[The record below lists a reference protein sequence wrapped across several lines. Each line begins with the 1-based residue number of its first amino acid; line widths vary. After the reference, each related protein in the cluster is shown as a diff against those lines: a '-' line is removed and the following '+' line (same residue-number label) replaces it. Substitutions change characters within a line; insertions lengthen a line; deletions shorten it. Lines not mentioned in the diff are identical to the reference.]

1 MALPGYMRW
10 LPDAALKKLGRI
22 EFLAHGTVDGFIAG
36 RHKSARKG
44 ASAEFAEHRA
54 YVAGDDLRNL
64 DWKLVARRQRL
75 YVKQYVDETNLRATV
90 VLDASGSMAY
100 RGRSAV
106 DRLSKLEYGQYIAA
120 SLAYLL
126 VNQQDAVGFVSYDT
140 EIRDLVPAKAE
151 PSQVRCILERLDALK
166 PGGET
171 DMAGVLHE
179 VAERIPR
186 RSVVFLVSDFFSDGQ
201 SLLKALHHLRFR
213 HHEVI
218 AIQVCDHDE
227 LTFPFERISRFE
239 DLETRQSFDVDARA
253 LRDDYLARLNAHF
266 AELARGCG
274 EMRRGLST
282 RRCPTSWCAIAAR
295 REVEDDVVL
304 LPLDA
309 PWACRGRGPD
319 HPAPSEKAHRR
330 AHTVGRV
337 DVSRRL
343 AALQA
348 AQADARGHSASRAQ
362 DADACLRGPGVC
374 PSVSPGTAL
383 FRRRG
388 DGWTRTWCLS

>member
-54 YVAGDDLRNL
+54 YVPGDDLRNL

-100 RGRSAV
+100 RGRSAA

-140 EIRDLVPAKAE
+140 EIRDLIPAKAE

-274 EMRRGLST
+274 EMRITHERADTSRPFHETLSDILVRY
-282 RRCPTSWCAIAAR
+282 RRTAGG
-295 REVEDDVVL
+295 
-304 LPLDA
+304 
-309 PWACRGRGPD
+309 GR
-319 HPAPSEKAHRR
+319 
-330 AHTVGRV
+330 
-337 DVSRRL
+337 
-343 AALQA
+343 
-348 AQADARGHSASRAQ
+348 
-362 DADACLRGPGVC
+362 
-374 PSVSPGTAL
+374 
-383 FRRRG
+383 
-388 DGWTRTWCLS
+388 

>member
-1 MALPGYMRW
+1 M
-10 LPDAALKKLGRI
+10 
-22 EFLAHGTVDGFIAG
+22 
-36 RHKSARKG
+36 
-44 ASAEFAEHRA
+44 
-54 YVAGDDLRNL
+54 AGDDLRNL

-75 YVKQYVDETNLRATV
+75 YVKQYVDETNLRATI

-140 EIRDLVPAKAE
+140 EIRDLIPAKAE

-253 LRDDYLARLNAHF
+253 LRDDYLVRLNAHF

-274 EMRRGLST
+274 EMRITHERADTSRPFHETLSDILVRY
-282 RRCPTSWCAIAAR
+282 RRTAGG
-295 REVEDDVVL
+295 
-304 LPLDA
+304 
-309 PWACRGRGPD
+309 GR
-319 HPAPSEKAHRR
+319 
-330 AHTVGRV
+330 
-337 DVSRRL
+337 
-343 AALQA
+343 
-348 AQADARGHSASRAQ
+348 
-362 DADACLRGPGVC
+362 
-374 PSVSPGTAL
+374 
-383 FRRRG
+383 
-388 DGWTRTWCLS
+388 

>member
-1 MALPGYMRW
+1 
-10 LPDAALKKLGRI
+10 
-22 EFLAHGTVDGFIAG
+22 
-36 RHKSARKG
+36 
-44 ASAEFAEHRA
+44 
-54 YVAGDDLRNL
+54 
-64 DWKLVARRQRL
+64 
-75 YVKQYVDETNLRATV
+75 
-90 VLDASGSMAY
+90 MAY

-274 EMRRGLST
+274 EMRITHERADTSRPFHETLSDILVRY
-282 RRCPTSWCAIAAR
+282 RRTAGG
-295 REVEDDVVL
+295 
-304 LPLDA
+304 
-309 PWACRGRGPD
+309 GR
-319 HPAPSEKAHRR
+319 
-330 AHTVGRV
+330 
-337 DVSRRL
+337 
-343 AALQA
+343 
-348 AQADARGHSASRAQ
+348 
-362 DADACLRGPGVC
+362 
-374 PSVSPGTAL
+374 
-383 FRRRG
+383 
-388 DGWTRTWCLS
+388 

>member
-54 YVAGDDLRNL
+54 YVPGDDLRNL

-100 RGRSAV
+100 RGRSAA
-106 DRLSKLEYGQYIAA
+106 DRLSKIEYGQYIAA

-227 LTFPFERISRFE
+227 LTFPFNSRTRFV
-239 DLETRQSFDVDARA
+239 DLES
-253 LRDDYLARLNAHF
+253 
-266 AELARGCG
+266 
-274 EMRRGLST
+274 
-282 RRCPTSWCAIAAR
+282 
-295 REVEDDVVL
+295 
-304 LPLDA
+304 
-309 PWACRGRGPD
+309 
-319 HPAPSEKAHRR
+319 
-330 AHTVGRV
+330 
-337 DVSRRL
+337 
-343 AALQA
+343 
-348 AQADARGHSASRAQ
+348 DARGLDAEPSQIKSAYLEALERHLRAIRSICSALEIEYRLAPTDVPIEQ
-362 DADACLRGPGVC
+362 ILRGG
-374 PSVSPGTAL
+374 GTQ
-383 FRRRG
+383 
-388 DGWTRTWCLS
+388 